1 MVNSS
6 SAEIKTL
13 CHPVVLVPSKLNCA
27 QFGAQSV
34 QTSNPCHKHLIK
46 SGSAGYPN
54 YNPAF
59 RKVDVLKDAL
69 RSRLSESVAVANA
82 VFKQTTLWLN
92 RVKNST
98 GKQYCQQK
106 LAKVGKSGRNI
117 KVILCP
123 DVDDGHP
130 LRKSV
135 FGSKYFPAMLVYS
148 IRNETFNANGE
159 ILADGLIPMCGD
171 LALLYAK
178 GLYGPGK
185 KELAQCESKADL
197 QERMSMLGRESW
209 YGAINRTD
217 TPEETHAFHSTDFS
231 LVLKTLVK
239 KYWEMPPGQKKVFI
253 LQTEQV
259 MGGATH
265 AMVIM
270 LEKKSES
277 VMILR
282 HYDPN
287 WTNSCQKV
295 ILNHPDYAG
304 RLHLHHLYSNTDV
317 EYFFKNGVAK
327 LSSLETV
334 KDKKQSAFY
343 WHDGCSGSRLAAED
357 GLFYHTRQLADI
369 SEKTNSDASD
379 QMQCPQESV
388 ADLITK
394 VLDDSDKTTFEKG
407 TIIEFFLRK
416 FVRGSLEE
424 NIYSLIAGSDLP
436 ASYKLRFLQG
446 SHVNHCQK
454 IFSSYPPS
462 PEELHKLDT
471 QEQRLALKLAEK
483 HNEQGLAERVFV
495 AALSDNRYSEEEKIA
510 LYYDVTKWGS
520 NGVFEIQMRRHII
533 ESDEPLDIKS
543 CIFKES
549 HQSSHK
555 PMHQQN
561 KFLKPSHRL
570 KLAFY
575 LNDIKMASD
584 VMDAVLQD
592 GHTTVEDKVKLLAL
606 SGDSNISHQLVSDNI
621 EVIEL
626 YLEKIMASDLPDN
639 KKAELLG
646 VANGIERHGVCWAL
660 AAKKT
665 DLAIMFVRCVANSGF
680 SDQVKSEIL
689 SPGNVLATFDL
700 SHTDLSDERVQ
711 EIRRIMLQLNT

>member
-6 SAEIKTL
+6 SADTNIL
-13 CHPVVLVPSKLNCA
+13 CRPDVLPPPEPGSA
-27 QFGAQSV
+27 RFGLQSV
-34 QTSNPCHKHLIK
+34 QTNHPCHNHLKK
-46 SGSAGYPN
+46 SELVKYTNSK
-54 YNPAF
+54 PAH

-69 RSRLSESVAVANA
+69 RSRFFESVVVADAVL
-82 VFKQTTLWLN
+82 KQTTRWLN
-92 RVKNST
+92 RVKKPT

-106 LAKVGKSGRNI
+106 LAKVGESGRNI

-130 LRKSV
+130 LKKSV

-148 IRNETFNANGE
+148 IRNETYNANGE
-159 ILADGLIPMCGD
+159 IFADGINPMCGD

-197 QERMSMLGRESW
+197 QERMSLLGRESW
-209 YGAINRTD
+209 YWAINRTD
-217 TPEETHAFHSTDFS
+217 TPEETHAFHTTDFS

-239 KYWEMPPGQKKVFI
+239 RYWEMPSGQKKVFF
-253 LQTEQV
+253 LKTEQV
-259 MGGATH
+259 KDSATH

-304 RLHLHHLYSNTDV
+304 HLHLHHLYSKTDV

-334 KDKKQSAFY
+334 KDRKQSAFY

-379 QMQCPQESV
+379 QMQCPQENI

-394 VLDDSDKTTFEKG
+394 VLDNSDKTTFEKG

-416 FVRGSLEE
+416 FVSGSLGE
-424 NIYSLIAGSDLP
+424 NIFSLIADSDLP
-436 ASYKLRFLQG
+436 AGYKLRFLQG
-446 SHVNHCQK
+446 SHFNHCQK
-454 IFSSYPPS
+454 IFPSYPPS
-462 PEELHKLDT
+462 LEELHKLDT

-510 LYYDVTKWGS
+510 LYYDVTKGGS
-520 NGVFEIQMRRHII
+520 NGVFEIQMRRHFI

-543 CIFKES
+543 CIFRES
-549 HQSSHK
+549 HQSSHQ
-555 PMHQQN
+555 PMNQQDE
-561 KFLKPSHRL
+561 FLKPSHRL

-584 VMDAVLQD
+584 VMDAVLQN

-606 SGDSNISHQLVSDNI
+606 DGDSNISHQLVSDNI
-621 EVIEL
+621 KVIEL

-646 VANGIERHGVCWAL
+646 VANGMERHGVCWAL

-665 DLAIMFVRCVANSGF
+665 DLALMFVRCVANSGF
-680 SDQVKSEIL
+680 SDQIKSEIL
-689 SPGNVLATFDL
+689 APGNVLATFDL
-700 SHTDLSDERVQ
+700 LHTDLSDERIQ

>member
-6 SAEIKTL
+6 RADTNIL
-13 CHPVVLVPSKLNCA
+13 CRPDVLSPPEPGCA
-27 QFGAQSV
+27 QFWVQSV
-34 QTSNPCHKHLIK
+34 QTKQPCDNLLIK
-46 SGSAGYPN
+46 SGQFKYA
-54 YNPAF
+54 NPKPAYSTA
-59 RKVDVLKDAL
+59 DMLKNSL
-69 RSRLSESVAVANA
+69 RSRYFESVVMANA
-82 VFKQTTLWLN
+82 VLKQGSRWLN
-92 RVKNST
+92 RVKKPT

-106 LAKVGKSGRNI
+106 LAKVGESGRNI

-123 DVDDGHP
+123 DADDRHP
-130 LRKSV
+130 LKKSV
-135 FGSKYFPAMLVYS
+135 FGSKFFPAMLVYS

-159 ILADGLIPMCGD
+159 MVADGLTPMCGD
-171 LALLYAK
+171 LALMYAK

-197 QERMSMLGRESW
+197 QERMVKLGREAW

-239 KYWEMPPGQKKVFI
+239 RYWQMPAGQKKVFF
-253 LQTEQV
+253 LQTEKV
-259 MGGATH
+259 KDSATH

-304 RLHLHHLYSNTDV
+304 RLHLHHLYSKTDV

-334 KDKKQSAFY
+334 KDKKLSAFY

-369 SEKTNSDASD
+369 SEKSNGDASD
-379 QMQCPQESV
+379 QMQYPQDNV

-416 FVRGSLEE
+416 FVSGPLEE
-424 NIYSLIAGSDLP
+424 NIFSLIAASDLP

-446 SHVNHCQK
+446 SHFNHCQK

-471 QEQRLALKLAEK
+471 QEQRLALKLAQK

-510 LYYDVTKWGS
+510 WYYDVTKEGS

-533 ESDEPLDIKS
+533 ETDGSLDFKS

-549 HQSSHK
+549 HQSSHQ
-555 PMHQQN
+555 PMHQQDE
-561 KFLKPSHRL
+561 FLKPSHRL

-584 VMDAVLQD
+584 VVDAVLQD
-592 GHTTVEDKVKLLAL
+592 GHTTVEDKVKRLAL
-606 SGDSNISHQLVSDNI
+606 RGDSNISHQLVSDNI

-639 KKAELLG
+639 NKAELLG
-646 VANGIERHGVCWAL
+646 AANGMERHGVCWAL
-660 AAKKT
+660 AANKT
-665 DLAIMFVRCVANSGF
+665 DLALLFVRRVANSGF

-700 SHTDLSDERVQ
+700 LNTDLSDERVQ